1 MASAAFANVRLLA
14 FRPSGRDLWRG
25 VALGTL
31 WGLTLTAGLA
41 AMTAWQCGGLCLP
54 EVAVNAV
61 LSVTGGIMGI
71 GPIAAY
77 GRRGQ

>member
-1 MASAAFANVRLLA
+1 MVSAALTNLKIVA
-14 FRPSGRDLWRG
+14 FRPTRRDVWRG
-25 VALGTL
+25 VAAGMV

-54 EVAVNAV
+54 EVAVNSV
-61 LSVTGGIMGI
+61 LSVAGGILGI

>member
-1 MASAAFANVRLLA
+1 MVSAALASLKLTA

-25 VALGTL
+25 LAAGTL

-61 LSVTGGIMGI
+61 LSVAGGILGI

-77 GRRGQ
+77 GRRSR